1 MQTASIT
8 CHAHFTIRHAVNVNM
23 KISKL
28 MKKLQFE
35 LLRKTGLVMLA
46 VALRIT
52 SLSTYGQDDIHSAD
66 LTKAWKAIVENM
78 GAAQA
83 SDQAAFT
90 KATDFLA
97 SAKVSKNRAND
108 TNLSPEVR
116 FENHAACLDA
126 QAKAARVKLDA
137 ARQNTKFLAAADA
150 ALAQIQKDMGNL
162 TVPTGPDWSSPES
175 QKGVDVPMGDYKFAE
190 GDDISADN
198 AQELR
203 DTRAFY
209 KAISD
214 GSAKGLDGAA
224 LYRRVAGKLRVWQ
237 ARNRQQL
244 VSADSALGRMELAA
258 VSGLAGVINYGIDQG
273 NTNLWTLGFSAD
285 LAPDVSTGNAATV
298 SSPTW
303 DKVSLSDVLGG
314 R

>member
-1 MQTASIT
+1 MKAQTLNVMKQQQSKILAT
-8 CHAHFTIRHAVNVNM
+8 TAVILFAVGTLVNPSP
-23 KISKL
+23 ICA
-28 MKKLQFE
+28 QN
-35 LLRKTGLVMLA
+35 
-46 VALRIT
+46 
-52 SLSTYGQDDIHSAD
+52 DIHSAD

-90 KATDFLA
+90 KATDLLA
-97 SAKVSKNRAND
+97 ASEVSKNRAND

-116 FENHAACLDA
+116 FDSHAACLEA

-190 GDDISADN
+190 GDNISADN

-203 DTRAFY
+203 DARAFY

-285 LAPDVSTGNAATV
+285 LAPDVSTGNTATV
-298 SSPTW
+298 SSPAS

>member
-1 MQTASIT
+1 MKPTQSRTA
-8 CHAHFTIRHAVNVNM
+8 
-23 KISKL
+23 K
-28 MKKLQFE
+28 
-35 LLRKTGLVMLA
+35 A
-46 VALRIT
+46 VAVTVLAYIA
-52 SLSTYGQDDIHSAD
+52 LSILPPAYGQNVIHSAD

-83 SDQAAFT
+83 SDQAAYS
-90 KATDFLA
+90 KATDLLA
-97 SAKVSKNRAND
+97 GAEVSKARAND
-108 TNLSPEVR
+108 TNLSPEIR
-116 FENHAACLDA
+116 FENHAACLEA

-137 ARQNTKFLAAADA
+137 ARQNTKFLAAADT
-150 ALAQIQKDMGNL
+150 ALGQVQKDMGNL
-162 TVPTGPDWSSPES
+162 AVPTGPDWSSPES

-190 GDDISADN
+190 GDDISTDN

-203 DTRAFY
+203 DARAFY

-273 NTNLWTLGFSAD
+273 NTNLWTLGFSTE
-285 LAPDVSTGNAATV
+285 LAPDVSTGNATTV
-298 SSPTW
+298 SSPTS

>member
-1 MQTASIT
+1 MDRMKLLKTSTPLKVSIT
-8 CHAHFTIRHAVNVNM
+8 ILTF
-23 KISKL
+23 
-28 MKKLQFE
+28 
-35 LLRKTGLVMLA
+35 
-46 VALRIT
+46 VAL
-52 SLSTYGQDDIHSAD
+52 SELVPVYGQNEIHSAD
-66 LTKAWKAIVENM
+66 LTKVWKAIVENM

-83 SDQAAFT
+83 TDQVAYS
-90 KATDFLA
+90 KASDFLA
-97 SAKVSKNRAND
+97 AAELSKARAND
-108 TNLSPEVR
+108 TNLSPQVR
-116 FENHAACLDA
+116 FENHAACLEA

-150 ALAQIQKDMGNL
+150 ALGQIQKDMGNQ
-162 TVPTGPDWSSPES
+162 TIPTGPDWTNPES
-175 QKGVDVPMGDYKFAE
+175 QKSVDVPIGDYKFAE

-203 DTRAFY
+203 DARAFY

-224 LYRRVAGKLRVWQ
+224 LFRRVAGKLRVWQ

-273 NTNLWTLGFSAD
+273 NTNLWTLGFSTE
-285 LAPDVSTGNAATV
+285 LAPEISTGNVGTV
-298 SSPTW
+298 SSSVS
-303 DKVSLSDVLGG
+303 DRVSLSDVLGG